1 MTGQG
6 GYSAGPQSLLRS
18 INARAVLELIDK
30 QSPISRT
37 DVARLTGLSK
47 PTVSVTLAALVDVGV
62 VHEVGHVTGR
72 KGPAAVLY
80 AIIPTTSWG
89 IGVDLGHD
97 RVRVA
102 IADLN
107 GVTRARKEAG
117 IRRDPEAL
125 VQQVLQMCQ
134 EAAAEVGTALGE
146 STHVVVGLPAVV
158 GPDGRQLS
166 YAGGL
171 PGAGVGLGEALA
183 ATLPTPLVLEND
195 VNLAALS
202 EHTQGHGVDVDDF
215 VLVSLG
221 VGLGVGL
228 VVGGRVIRG
237 ASGAAGEV
245 GYLPGERETAL
256 HAKPPLN
263 RDLVESSIGA
273 RYIVSQ
279 ARAKGLDGEVSA
291 RSVFDQAR
299 DGNADALEI
308 VDGTARAIA
317 YVISCIAPVV
327 DPKLVIL
334 GGAIGSNADLLAAPV
349 GAHLE
354 TLSPFRPS
362 LKFSELGSEA
372 VLLGALARARD
383 LARRWAFDTF
393 TPV

>member
-1 MTGQG
+1 
-6 GYSAGPQSLLRS
+6 
-18 INARAVLELIDK
+18 
-30 QSPISRT
+30 
-37 DVARLTGLSK
+37 
-47 PTVSVTLAALVDVGV
+47 
-62 VHEVGHVTGR
+62 
-72 KGPAAVLY
+72 VLY
-80 AIIPTTSWG
+80 AMVPTTSWA

-107 GVTRARKEAG
+107 GLVRARREAG
-117 IRRDPEAL
+117 IQRGPEAL
-125 VQQVLQMCQ
+125 VRQVAQMCTDV
-134 EAAAEVGTALGE
+134 ATEVGTELGAA
-146 STHVVVGLPAVV
+146 THVVVGLPAVV
-158 GPDGRQLS
+158 GSDGRQLS

-171 PGAGVGLGEALA
+171 PGAGAGLGEALA
-183 ATLPTPLVLEND
+183 AALPTPLVLEND

-256 HAKPPLN
+256 HAKPPLQ

-273 RYIVSQ
+273 RYIVAQ
-279 ARAKGLDGEVSA
+279 ARAKGLDGDVSA

-299 DGNADALEI
+299 DGDTGALEI

-334 GGAIGSNADLLAAPV
+334 GGAIGSNADLLTAPV
-349 GAHLE
+349 RAHLE
-354 TLSPFRPS
+354 ALSPLRPS

-372 VLLGALARARD
+372 VLLGAMARAGD
-383 LARRWAFDTF
+383 LARGWAFETF